1 MSIMVSLSTYII
13 FSRTAW
19 NEAPRLRHQVTAL
32 LLDAGHRVFFFD
44 APKNILSRQK
54 PLGQVDGLAPLF
66 VQNRFL
72 IHHQFRV
79 VPPLHAMNTWFVRR
93 QITKFL
99 RKNLLEEVTV
109 FNFNYDNYFLREV
122 FPKSKIVTI
131 INDDFEAQSRLPF
144 SGHITWALQ
153 RTCRMS
159 DVVFGVSI
167 PLVRRLSLW
176 SASKLIL
183 PWSSLPYTPPQADTS
198 VRTRLLFWGFL
209 DPRLDISMLNRI
221 AEDLARRG
229 PQWKLMMV
237 GPTQGRGRNVIERS
251 MARHPNVQILGRH
264 DLAELPLDTI
274 LAGVIPYLTP
284 SSMDAVTLPN
294 KAMPI
299 LARGIPLL
307 ISGMPAFIDAPF
319 VRRLDAE
326 NSISAVIDSCIA
338 DFSILQPSIIEFLA
352 ANTTESRLSQLGINC
367 DKNSLAK

>member
-1 MSIMVSLSTYII
+1 MSTFII
-13 FSRTAW
+13 FTRTAW
-19 NEAPRLRHQVTAL
+19 NEAPRLRHQVTRL
-32 LLDAGHRVFFFD
+32 LLDAGHRVYFFD
-44 APKNILSRQK
+44 APSNVLSQPKALDR
-54 PLGQVDGLAPLF
+54 VDGLAPLF

-72 IHHQFRV
+72 IHHQLRV

-99 RKNLLEEVTV
+99 RTNLLEEVTV
-109 FNFNYDNYFLREV
+109 INFNYDNYFLREV

-159 DVVFGVSI
+159 DVVFAVSV

-176 SASKLIL
+176 SASKLFL
-183 PWSSLPYTPPQADTS
+183 PWSSTPYTPPQADTS
-198 VRTRLLFWGFL
+198 ARTRLLFWGFL
-209 DPRLDISMLNRI
+209 DPRLDLNMLNRI

-229 PQWKLMMV
+229 RQWKLMMV
-237 GPTQGRGRNVIERS
+237 GPTQGRGRDTVERS
-251 MARHPNVQILGRH
+251 MARHLNVQILGRH

-284 SSMDAVTLPN
+284 SSMDAVTIPN
-294 KAMPI
+294 KAMQL

-338 DFSILQPSIIEFLA
+338 DFSTLQPSIVEFLA
-352 ANTTESRLSQLGINC
+352 DNTPESRLSQLGISCN
-367 DKNSLAK
+367 KNSLAK